1 MKIKDIV
8 PTKIRSSLKRREE
21 ENPFLNLR
29 QEMNRLFDNFFDD
42 FSIRP
47 FKTSWERTYPQVNIK
62 ENDKQIE
69 ISAELPGM
77 DQKDVDICLYNNVLT
92 IQGEKKQEQEAK
104 EGDYYHMECTYGSFH
119 RDIAL
124 PSEVDE
130 SNVKADFKKGILKIT
145 FPKKEEA
152 KRKAKKIDIS

>member
-21 ENPFLNLR
+21 ENPFLTLR

-47 FKTSWERTYPQVNIK
+47 FKTPWERTYPQVNIK

-77 DQKDVDICLYNNVLT
+77 DQKDVDISLYNNILT
-92 IQGEKKQEQEAK
+92 IQGEKRQEQEDK
-104 EGDYYHMECTYGSFH
+104 EGDYYHMECSYGSFH
-119 RDIAL
+119 RDIPL
-124 PSEVDE
+124 PSEVDA
-130 SNVKADFKKGILKIT
+130 SKVKADFKKGVLKI
-145 FPKKEEA
+145 FLPKKEEA
-152 KRKAKKIDIS
+152 ERQAKKIEIS